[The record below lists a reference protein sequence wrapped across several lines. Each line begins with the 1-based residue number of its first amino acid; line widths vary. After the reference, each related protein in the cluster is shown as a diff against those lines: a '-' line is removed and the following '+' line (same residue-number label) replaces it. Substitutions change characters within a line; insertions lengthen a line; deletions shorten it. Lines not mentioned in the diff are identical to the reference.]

1 MISGGNNAMKLL
13 SNSQDI
19 DFGAY
24 SLTNLGVFKAALNMN
39 NNQITNVGAPTSD
52 SDAVN
57 RLYVT
62 T

>member
-1 MISGGNNAMKLL
+1 MKLL